1 MTSLHDPLPL
11 PCGQVLPNR
20 IMKAALSEGL
30 SDKQNSPDER
40 LERLYTSWSQGGYGL
55 IVTGNVMV
63 DRTQLGEPGN
73 VVIEDERNLDALSRW
88 AKATKDA
95 GVPIWVQLNH
105 PGRQS
110 NPLALGHTPVAP
122 SPVALNL
129 PGAATPRELTS
140 AEIEDIIERFA
151 AAAVVC
157 ETAGFDGVQIHGAHG
172 YLVAQF
178 LSPLSNQRNDE
189 WGGDPQ
195 RRMRFVLEVVRRIR
209 ARVSPGFAV
218 GIKLNSADFQRGGFT
233 EDESRTVVAALAHE
247 GIDMI
252 EVSGGSY
259 EQPAMM
265 GKAADS
271 TRAREAYFLEYA
283 RTVRSL
289 AGDIPLAVTGGF
301 RSRAAMHEAV
311 HAGECDVIGLGR
323 PTATTPDAADVILA
337 GRAETLASHQVRA
350 GMRRVLS
357 RLVDIKSFDGILELS
372 WHTDQLH
379 RVGAGLTPDLNR
391 GRIATVLAMLV
402 ATAPRPSDGSV
413 VCDVTRY
420 PLSDKVVLI
429 TGAGR
434 GLGAA
439 TAAALAQ
446 RGARV
451 VIADIDLPTAQSVAA
466 ALPRHHGLALRCDV
480 TDLASVQESVRLSLE
495 EFGRIDVVIANAGVL
510 GRGGTFRTLTP
521 DQVGGVMSVNVAGV
535 VNTVGDRGQSSSVEH
550 TCARDSLGRE
560 LQWRPRRVLRHRA
573 GGGCTKTSARV
584 RLIQQLLDQ
593 AAVEGKPLALNVL
606 EVNRRAYALYRR
618 LGFTEARRIVDGPA
632 VKIRMVAST

>member
-1 MTSLHDPLPL
+1 MTSLRDPLTL

-30 SDKQNSPDER
+30 GDKQNSPDGR
-40 LERLYTSWSQGGYGL
+40 LEQLYSTWSQGGYGL

-88 AKATKDA
+88 AKTTKDA

-122 SPVALNL
+122 SPVAINL
-129 PGAATPRELTS
+129 PGATTPRELTS

-151 AAAVVC
+151 NAAVVC

-178 LSPLSNQRNDE
+178 LSPLSNQRDDE

-233 EDESRTVVAALAHE
+233 EDESRSVVAALAGE
-247 GIDMI
+247 GIDLI

-301 RSRAAMHEAV
+301 RSRSAM
-311 HAGECDVIGLGR
+311 
-323 PTATTPDAADVILA
+323 
-337 GRAETLASHQVRA
+337 
-350 GMRRVLS
+350 
-357 RLVDIKSFDGILELS
+357 
-372 WHTDQLH
+372 
-379 RVGAGLTPDLNR
+379 
-391 GRIATVLAMLV
+391 
-402 ATAPRPSDGSV
+402 
-413 VCDVTRY
+413 
-420 PLSDKVVLI
+420 
-429 TGAGR
+429 
-434 GLGAA
+434 
-439 TAAALAQ
+439 
-446 RGARV
+446 AR
-451 VIADIDLPTAQSVAA
+451 
-466 ALPRHHGLALRCDV
+466 
-480 TDLASVQESVRLSLE
+480 
-495 EFGRIDVVIANAGVL
+495 
-510 GRGGTFRTLTP
+510 
-521 DQVGGVMSVNVAGV
+521 
-535 VNTVGDRGQSSSVEH
+535 
-550 TCARDSLGRE
+550 
-560 LQWRPRRVLRHRA
+560 
-573 GGGCTKTSARV
+573 GGGCR
-584 RLIQQLLDQ
+584 
-593 AAVEGKPLALNVL
+593 
-606 EVNRRAYALYRR
+606 
-618 LGFTEARRIVDGPA
+618 
-632 VKIRMVAST
+632 

>member
-1 MTSLHDPLPL
+1 MTSLRDPLTL

-30 SDKQNSPDER
+30 GDKQNSPDER

-122 SPVALNL
+122 SPVALNF

-178 LSPLSNQRNDE
+178 LSPLSNQRDDE
-189 WGGDPQ
+189 WGGDPE
-195 RRMRFVLEVVRRIR
+195 RRMRFVSKSCAASARESHR
-209 ARVSPGFAV
+209 ASRWASSS
-218 GIKLNSADFQRGGFT
+218 NSADFQRGGFT
-233 EDESRTVVAALAHE
+233 EDESRSVVAALAHE
-247 GIDMI
+247 GIDLI

-323 PTATTPDAADVILA
+323 PTATTTDAADVVLA
-337 GRAETLASHQVRA
+337 GRLETLASHQVRA
-350 GMRRVLS
+350 GMRRVLG
-357 RLVDIKSFDGILELS
+357 RFVDLKSLDGILELS

-391 GRIATVLAMLV
+391 GRIAT
-402 ATAPRPSDGSV
+402 T
-413 VCDVTRY
+413 
-420 PLSDKVVLI
+420 
-429 TGAGR
+429 
-434 GLGAA
+434 
-439 TAAALAQ
+439 
-446 RGARV
+446 
-451 VIADIDLPTAQSVAA
+451 
-466 ALPRHHGLALRCDV
+466 
-480 TDLASVQESVRLSLE
+480 
-495 EFGRIDVVIANAGVL
+495 
-510 GRGGTFRTLTP
+510 
-521 DQVGGVMSVNVAGV
+521 
-535 VNTVGDRGQSSSVEH
+535 
-550 TCARDSLGRE
+550 ARDAPP
-560 LQWRPRRVLRHRA
+560 QWHHVIR
-573 GGGCTKTSARV
+573 T
-584 RLIQQLLDQ
+584 Q
-593 AAVEGKPLALNVL
+593 AW
-606 EVNRRAYALYRR
+606 
-618 LGFTEARRIVDGPA
+618 T
-632 VKIRMVAST
+632 MT